1 MIKILDPDK
10 PYYILVPKSDDFSE
24 RLYRYEI
31 YNDKGVDTDAF
42 LYIEFR
48 EEFYYEIE
56 QKLFDFINKKWNLY
70 INMYEEEVIE
80 PEKLPTVL
88 DLTKNSMANLSSEDD
103 KYLDFCK
110 EFIALLNYAIEHQ
123 VPVGLYF

>member
-1 MIKILDPDK
+1 MIKILDPDN

-48 EEFYYEIE
+48 EEFI
-56 QKLFDFINKKWNLY
+56 
-70 INMYEEEVIE
+70 MR
-80 PEKLPTVL
+80 
-88 DLTKNSMANLSSEDD
+88 
-103 KYLDFCK
+103 
-110 EFIALLNYAIEHQ
+110 
-123 VPVGLYF
+123 

>member
-1 MIKILDPDK
+1 MIKILDPDN

-56 QKLFDFINKKWNLY
+56 QKLFDFINKKCNLY

-88 DLTKNSMANLSSEDD
+88 DLTKTQWLT
-103 KYLDFCK
+103 YLQK
-110 EFIALLNYAIEHQ
+110 MINT
-123 VPVGLYF
+123 

>member
-1 MIKILDPDK
+1 MIKILDPEK

-56 QKLFDFINKKWNLY
+56 QRLFDFINKQCNLY

-80 PEKLPTVL
+80 PEQLSTVL
-88 DLTKNSMANLSSEDD
+88 GLTKNSMANLSSEDD

-123 VPVGLYF
+123 LPVGLYF